1 MQEIFYN
8 GNISTNNENNDTL
21 KAMIVNEGSIV
32 YVGDNEEVLNLKT
45 EDTKVHELK
54 SKYLY
59 PTMFDFKDN
68 IFEVLSERLKNA
80 KKIKEIQNSD
90 EINEDYENFANFELY
105 KKEYLK
111 LEKEFIKQ
119 GVSTI
124 STTKIGKLEFA
135 FWKKMSEEKCLSVD
149 IVGYV
154 DMISAKQVMDDN
166 CVTYRNYRKHFRL
179 GGYYLKIDG
188 KIQELKAWLKK
199 SYLGSKTYFGF
210 SEISEEQLYYLV
222 KEALG
227 EKKQILFDVS
237 GDKAIQEVLSVFD
250 EVSTKDNI
258 TEFYRPI
265 FYGVGVVD
273 KKIYDKLKKYDVT
286 LILENLDKKSMS
298 KVKKFIGFGRKLKFQ
313 NYKSLINNN
322 IRFIFATDNFESI
335 GLENFKKSIL
345 FQKSKI
351 ISKVL
356 KNDKTLQNFTNILYN
371 LIYSNPAYI
380 CFDQDKKMSL
390 ETQKQASFVILEK
403 SIIDMLSEEDKFSVK
418 NTYIEGEK
426 KL

>member
-1 MQEIFYN
+1 M
-8 GNISTNNENNDTL
+8 
-21 KAMIVNEGSIV
+21 
-32 YVGDNEEVLNLKT
+32 
-45 EDTKVHELK
+45 
-54 SKYLY
+54 
-59 PTMFDFKDN
+59 
-68 IFEVLSERLKNA
+68 
-80 KKIKEIQNSD
+80 
-90 EINEDYENFANFELY
+90 
-105 KKEYLK
+105 K

-119 GVSTI
+119 GVSTV
-124 STTKIGKLEFA
+124 STTKVGKLEFA
-135 FWKKMSEEKCLSVD
+135 FWKKMSEEKCLSID

-154 DMISAKQVMDDN
+154 DMILAKQVMDDN
-166 CVTYRNYRKHFRL
+166 CVTYRKYRNHFRL

-222 KEALG
+222 KEALS

-250 EVSTKDNI
+250 EVSKKDNI

-273 KKIYDKLKKYDVT
+273 KKIYDNLKKYDIT

-298 KVKKFIGFGRKLKFQ
+298 KVKKFIGFGRKSKFQ
-313 NYKSLINNN
+313 NYKSLIKNN
-322 IRFIFATDNFESI
+322 IRFIFATDNFETI
-335 GLENFKKSIL
+335 GLDNFRNSIL
-345 FQKSKI
+345 FQKSKFV
-351 ISKVL
+351 SKVL
-356 KNDKTLQNFTNILYN
+356 KNNKIIPNFTNILYN

-390 ETQKQASFVILEK
+390 ETQKQANFIILEK
-403 SIIDMLSEEDKFSVK
+403 SIVDCLALEDKNFIKSV
-418 NTYIEGEK
+418 YIEGEK